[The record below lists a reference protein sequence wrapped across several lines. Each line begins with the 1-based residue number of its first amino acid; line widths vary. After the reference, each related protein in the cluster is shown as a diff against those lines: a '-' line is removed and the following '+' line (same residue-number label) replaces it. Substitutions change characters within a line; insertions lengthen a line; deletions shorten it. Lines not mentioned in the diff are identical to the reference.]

1 MSMTLNLIDI
11 LLTTGRQLFTM
22 GRFTEALTPLTKLSA
37 FRKLPEPVREEI
49 QSLLAEIYLQQKDY
63 KNARRHLAAA
73 IAQSPHKAE
82 YCYLMAIAIEED
94 ADADHARAETHFAR
108 AVELEPEQPTYWAD
122 FGSYLF
128 SVGKTREALKAI
140 RKAYTLG
147 IADAEIVGE
156 VAEVLRREE
165 LFDEATAK
173 VRAALFHNH
182 GATSFRTLW
191 QKHQFAMI
199 HAQQQTKHPKPQD
212 ERRDSWGFC
221 AIILPF
227 VAAPQRGKYLELGSK
242 TFRIDQAQTLDEPK
256 QKESLPFRRP
266 PKKG

>member
-1 MSMTLNLIDI
+1 MSKTLNLIDI

-37 FRKLPEPVREEI
+37 FRKLPDQVREEI

-63 KNARRHLAAA
+63 KNARRHLSAA
-73 IAQSPHKAE
+73 IAQSPQKAE

-94 ADADHARAETHFAR
+94 EAADHARAETFFGR
-108 AVELEPEQPTYWAD
+108 AVELEPEQATYWAD

-128 SVGKTREALKAI
+128 TVGKTREALKAI

-147 IADAEIVGE
+147 IADAEIVGQ

-199 HAQQQTKHPKPQD
+199 HAQQQMPAGKHSEREESERPILLSFVPAPPQ
-212 ERRDSWGFC
+212 
-221 AIILPF
+221 
-227 VAAPQRGKYLELGSK
+227 GKYLELGAK
-242 TFRIDQAQTLDEPK
+242 TFRIDQAQALDEPK
-256 QKESLPFRRP
+256 QKEPLPFRRP